1 MDMWL
6 KNTKLA
12 LVKDGLLTF
21 RGGRN
26 ARIACL
32 SGSLWIT
39 QECQVKDVVLEPG
52 HSLTVR
58 HEGLTVITAL
68 APSTLLIHEERTAHA
83 SGTPLGSIRHALQRW
98 FGSPAGQP
106 S

>member
-1 MDMWL
+1 MDMRL

-21 RGGRN
+21 RGGQN
-26 ARIACL
+26 ARITCL

-52 HSLTVR
+52 NSLAMG

-68 APSTLLIHEERTAHA
+68 TPSTLLVHEERPAHVRGARHA
-83 SGTPLGSIRHALQRW
+83 SLRQVLQRW
-98 FGSPAGQP
+98 LGSPAGQP